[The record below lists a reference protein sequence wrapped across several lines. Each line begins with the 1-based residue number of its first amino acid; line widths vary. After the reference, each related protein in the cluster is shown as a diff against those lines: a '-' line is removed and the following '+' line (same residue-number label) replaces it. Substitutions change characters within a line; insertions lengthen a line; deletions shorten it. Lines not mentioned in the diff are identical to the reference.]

1 MSALVTGAEVVVG
14 IDTGLMHLA
23 AALARPV
30 VGIFCDSDPVDA
42 CPLGPGPTA
51 YRGQIGSPP
60 TVAAVLEAIREV
72 APGFL

>member
-1 MSALVTGAEVVVG
+1 MVAGAEVVVG

-42 CPLGPGPTA
+42 CPLGPGRTA
-51 YRGQIGSPP
+51 YRGHIGKPP
-60 TVAAVLEAIREV
+60 PVSAVAEAIREV
-72 APGFL
+72 VPGSV